1 MTLNKPLNSGM
12 GISIVAAKVTASNL
26 PGGGILLYLQILMSN
41 DIDGSPSLLTA
52 QGAGQDH
59 LGIYI
64 KSIVEGGPAER
75 VRLFKCEAGMW
86 RVGMKQNGRLEIS
99 TIK

>member
-1 MTLNKPLNSGM
+1 
-12 GISIVAAKVTASNL
+12 
-26 PGGGILLYLQILMSN
+26 MSN
-41 DIDGSPSLLTA
+41 DINGSPSLLTA

-64 KSIVEGGPAER
+64 KSIVKGGPAER

-86 RVGMKQNGRLEIS
+86 RVGMKQNGSLEIS
-99 TIK
+99 TIKFSDDFSLQNGKFTAGDQLLSVDGHSLVGISQER